1 MGKTPRLT
9 ILFAFLMLAAA
20 LVLWWQRPLDRR
32 RIPARSAAI
41 RIDINVADAETFA
54 LLPGVGRQLGARIVE
69 YRRLEGP
76 FEDVDQLL
84 AVTGIGAKTLARI
97 RPLVVCGPEGG
108 EGKREERRDSQNP
121 ASFFWGWNERTAF
134 HRNHDVVMINCVMD
148 RSRARRILR
157 QHVLTDQLLGVE
169 AVPLGKAPDSPKSGS
184 VPVQPEAPIDS
195 SLAKVP
201 RVAGP
206 ALDRGERIRQL
217 EELDINEVRGCTRCE
232 LCRSRTQTVF
242 GEGDPEARILFIGE
256 GPGQNED
263 TQGRPFVG
271 RSGDLLNKQIAAM
284 GLQREQVFIGNVVKC
299 RPPNNRAPTAIEVEA
314 CSGYLRRQIQII
326 GPEVIITLGGPAA
339 KLVLNTTE
347 GITRIRGGWFNYDGL
362 LPDGP
367 VIPVMPT
374 FHPAYLLRAYTTDNR
389 KKVWSDLQQVMQR
402 LGL

>member
-1 MGKTPRLT
+1 
-9 ILFAFLMLAAA
+9 
-20 LVLWWQRPLDRR
+20 
-32 RIPARSAAI
+32 
-41 RIDINVADAETFA
+41 
-54 LLPGVGRQLGARIVE
+54 
-69 YRRLEGP
+69 
-76 FEDVDQLL
+76 
-84 AVTGIGAKTLARI
+84 
-97 RPLVVCGPEGG
+97 
-108 EGKREERRDSQNP
+108 
-121 ASFFWGWNERTAF
+121 
-134 HRNHDVVMINCVMD
+134 MD

-195 SLAKVP
+195 LLAKVP
-201 RVAGP
+201 PVAGP

-232 LCRSRTQTVF
+232 LCRGRTQTVF

-263 TQGRPFVG
+263 AQGRPFVG

-339 KLVLNTTE
+339 KLLLNTTE

-389 KKVWSDLQQVMQR
+389 TKVWSDLQQVMQR